1 MPSMNEDIEKY
12 PVYMVNSTG
21 ELKQINI
28 ESTDDYNHYQFE
40 LHHFIPKSLRKTD
53 LKRYNEL
60 EHLQK
65 LILLPKNIHHTLH
78 MCSENFNYNGLKWW
92 QLLYSRKKW
101 RDGVYENRTGYE
113 LVGQVSVK
121 DTRCF

>member
-1 MPSMNEDIEKY
+1 MPSMDEDIAKY
-12 PVYMVNSTG
+12 PVFMVNKNG
-21 ELKQINI
+21 ALKRIDLK
-28 ESTDDYNHYQFE
+28 STDDYNHWEFE

-53 LKRYNEL
+53 LKRYDEL

-92 QLLYSRKKW
+92 QLLFSRKQW
-101 RDGVYENRTGYE
+101 RNGVYESRTGNE
-113 LVGQVSVK
+113 LVSEVSFK